1 MIVLIVLIIAALLI
15 LAIIE
20 ITNIYEMGL
29 PISENNLLE
38 YLDKIENGNLIN
50 GVSKRWNDK
59 YWLQVKRYPNIYE
72 TEYSVLFPYH
82 IQGVGV
88 IPIWGKS
95 YSRIK
100 KLFKHSIEKSEY
112 TTNERKKLGLD

>member
-59 YWLQVKRYPNIYE
+59 YWLQVKTYPSIYE
-72 TEYSVLFPYH
+72 TQYSVLFPYR

-88 IPIWGKS
+88 IPIWSKS

-100 KLFKHSIEKSEY
+100 KLFKHNIEKSEY